1 MLFYKVIAGYITA
14 LCVTFIA
21 TFRANYKRTRANKAS
36 KDSNSVHG
44 VENQGVEGDL

>member
-1 MLFYKVIAGYITA
+1 MQYYEVIAGYITA

-21 TFRANYKRTRANKAS
+21 TFRANYKRTRANKTS
-36 KDSNSVHG
+36 KDSNIVDG